1 MSRPPSIPLIT
12 PSHKPMN
19 FHRCRRPALARA
31 ASWRPALLALCLA
44 AGAALAQSTE
54 GEVRKIDRAQGKLTL
69 RHGEIANLQMPP
81 MTMVFRVADPKLL
94 DGLSVGARVRFDADK
109 VDGQYVVLRIAPA
122 P

>member
-1 MSRPPSIPLIT
+1 MTPKPSLCK
-12 PSHKPMN
+12 PS
-19 FHRCRRPALARA
+19 RRPARVAAAALA
-31 ASWRPALLALCLA
+31 ALLAA
-44 AGAALAQSTE
+44 TAALAQSAD

-69 RHGEIANLQMPP
+69 RHGEIAHLQMPP